1 LALFA
6 VTFGSLQF
14 GWQAARGGVVESLV
28 IHDLTVRPA
37 AWLANFLT
45 PGVQA
50 TAEGFTV
57 RAPGGGLNVLNGCEG
72 VEVLFLLLAAF
83 VAGPLPPRRRM
94 LGIAVGVPLIFALNQ
109 ARIVG
114 LFYAYR
120 ADHALFDTLHG
131 TVAPILLVLVVACYF
146 YAWLDRSP
154 GTRAGTA

>member
-37 AWLANFLT
+37 AWLANLLT

-57 RAPGGGLNVLNGCEG
+57 HAPGGGLNVLNGCEG
-72 VEVLFLLLAAF
+72 IEVLFLLLAAF
-83 VAGPLPPRRRM
+83 VAGPLPPRRRL

-131 TVAPILLVLVVACYF
+131 TVAPIVLVLAVAFYF
-146 YAWLDRSP
+146 YAWLEWRSGEP
-154 GTRAGTA
+154 AATA